1 MRVSRQAD
9 YAIRV
14 VMDLTVNEDARIR
27 EIAAR
32 QGLSPAY
39 VGRISQVLA
48 KAGVVTTK
56 RGRLGHLR
64 LSCDPKDISLL
75 EVVEAVDGPL
85 QLDRCLLAPAKC
97 GREHLCPVYKIGHEI
112 LLNSMARLRSTTFD
126 DLKSSPVLESA
137 VEQ

>member
-14 VMDLTVNEDARIR
+14 VMDLAVSEEGRIR

-48 KAGVVTTK
+48 KAGVLTTK
-56 RGRLGHLR
+56 RGRLGHIG
-64 LSCDPKDISLL
+64 LSCNPEDLSLL

-85 QLDRCLLAPAKC
+85 QLDRCLLAPGKC

-112 LLNSMARLRSTTFD
+112 LLNCMAKLRSTTFG

-137 VEQ
+137 IEK

>member
-14 VMDLTVNEDARIR
+14 VMDLSVNEEARIR

-32 QGLSPAY
+32 QGLSPAH

-48 KAGVVTTK
+48 KAGVLTTK
-56 RGRLGHLR
+56 RGRLGHIS
-64 LSCDPKDISLL
+64 LSCNPEDISLL

-85 QLDRCLLAPAKC
+85 QLDRCLLAPGKC
-97 GREHLCPVYKIGHEI
+97 GREHVCPVYKIGQEI
-112 LLNSMARLRSTTFD
+112 LLHSMARLGSTTFG

-137 VEQ
+137 VGK